1 MKNFDHIKPAF
12 EIDEKVI
19 FCGNFLENGK
29 AVRREVNAVILQRC
43 QYSKDGKWGYSVK
56 LEGGS
61 VLGLHLCE
69 LKKAA

>member
-12 EIDEKVI
+12 QIDEKVI
-19 FCGNFLENGK
+19 FCGNFLEDGK
-29 AVRREVNAVILQRC
+29 SVKREVSAVVLQRC
-43 QYSKDGKWGYSVK
+43 QYSKDGKWGYSVR
-56 LEGGS
+56 LENGT